1 MSTTRRTAHP
11 AVATYVA
18 AVRDELGDLPPDE
31 LAEIAED
38 VRDHLDHVAAEYGD
52 DVTVG
57 VLIDRLG
64 APAAY
69 AAELRAAAGLPEPTP
84 TPEPART
91 GFVRRLVRFLVAAF
105 GWGAVG
111 LGALAF
117 VDALFGLSG
126 SPEVFAAPALVAAV
140 VAVTAALLLVTG
152 RDDPVTELRQ
162 VPTAPILG
170 QVEEWVRSMPWG
182 RPAIE
187 LVTSLRPAWWIA
199 RAAALGLIAA
209 FVAGSV
215 PFGLVV
221 FLAAVVGSVW
231 LGRQTAAGEVR
242 GRRLLAVQVGNAA
255 LAIGGLVALG
265 AAAGTVTSG
274 GHVQYV
280 DGGYGYPG
288 PGFYDENGTQIT
300 NIFPYGPDGTLLEN
314 VRLYDQDGNPIDLGW
329 TERCEDG
336 AYMGTSF
343 TEPNPWGDH
352 VFPRLTVGFDD
363 MTGSCSDPALEPP
376 FGDRLPG
383 TEPAGTQPTGTQPTG
398 TPSADPLK

>member
-38 VRDHLDHVAAEYGD
+38 VRDHLEHVAAEYGD

-69 AAELRAAAGLPEPTP
+69 AAELRAAAGLPKPTP
-84 TPEPART
+84 APEPVRT

-117 VDALFGLSG
+117 VDTLFGLSG

-152 RDDPVTELRQ
+152 RENPVAELRQ
-162 VPTAPILG
+162 IPTAPILA

-187 LVTSLRPAWWIA
+187 VVTSLRPAWWIA
-199 RAAALGLIAA
+199 RAAA
-209 FVAGSV
+209 
-215 PFGLVV
+215 FGLVTTLVLGSAPLGVAV
-221 FLAAVVGSVW
+221 FLAAVVASVW
-231 LGRQTAAGEVR
+231 LGRRTAAGEIR
-242 GRRLLAVQVGNAA
+242 GTRLLAVQVGNAA
-255 LAIGGLVALG
+255 LAIAGLVVATT
-265 AAAGTVTSG
+265 AAGFVAG
-274 GHVQYV
+274 DRVQYV
-280 DGGYGYPG
+280 DGGYSYDDPG
-288 PGFYDENGTQIT
+288 PGFHDVNGVQVT
-300 NIFPYGPDGTLLEN
+300 NIFPYGSDGTLLEN
-314 VRLYDQDGNPIDLGW
+314 VRLYDQNGNPVDLGW
-329 TERCEDG
+329 TERCADG
-336 AYMGTSF
+336 AFMGTSF

-352 VFPRLTVGFDD
+352 VFPRLTVTADD

-376 FGDRLPG
+376 FGDRLPRA
-383 TEPAGTQPTGTQPTG
+383 EPAGTPPAG
-398 TPSADPLK
+398 PLK